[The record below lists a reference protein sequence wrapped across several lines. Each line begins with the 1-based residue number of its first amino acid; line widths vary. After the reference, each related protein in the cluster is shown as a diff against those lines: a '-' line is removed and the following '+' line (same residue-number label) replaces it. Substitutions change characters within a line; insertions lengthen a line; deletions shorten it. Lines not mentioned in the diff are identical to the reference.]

1 MNFLFRS
8 LGGWYRNLL
17 RNPQLRWPTILGT
30 LVYVLSP
37 IDLAPDLLPLA
48 GQIDDVALIILL
60 VSEISR
66 MLGEWGQSWQTP
78 QESQTRQEGD
88 RSVGSSAKTIDVDA
102 VSLD

>member
-8 LGGWYRNLL
+8 LGDWYRNLL
-17 RNPQLRWPTILGT
+17 RNPQLRWWTILGT

-78 QESQTRQEGD
+78 PESQTRDDSD